1 MGACPL
7 KDLEVPVYGSKRVSS
22 CKGHPCACAYWRSSR
37 CPFLK
42 VNAHVSS
49 SQGNPLARAHFR
61 ILGVS
66 QLAEKAQRHI
76 MNPMS
81 GASLLSK
88 KILSDDTQF
97 LKISNFSISIGEP

>member
-22 CKGHPCACAYWRSSR
+22 CKGHPCACFYWRSSR
-37 CPFLK
+37 CPFLEA
-42 VNAHVSS
+42 NAHVSS

-61 ILGVS
+61 ILGVL
-66 QLAEKAQRHI
+66 QPAEKAQRHP

-81 GASLLSK
+81 GPSLLS
-88 KILSDDTQF
+88 KILSDDSQS
-97 LKISNFSISIGEP
+97 LNLSNFSISIGEP